1 MTNID
6 SIARQLA
13 SDKNITIKLATELVK
28 ATFEITANEL
38 STKNEVYIK
47 DFGTFSVKARKCRKP
62 GEAGVANPTF
72 TANVIH
78 FKPFKFLKQLVK

>member
-28 ATFEITANEL
+28 ATFEITTDKL
-38 STKNEVYIK
+38 SYANEVYIK
-47 DFGTFSVKARKCRKP
+47 DFGTFSVKVRQCRKP
-62 GEAGVANPTF
+62 GEAGVVNPTF

-78 FKPFKFLKQLVK
+78 FKPFKSLKQSVK

>member
-38 STKNEVYIK
+38 STKNAVYIK

-78 FKPFKFLKQLVK
+78 FKAFKSIKAKVK